1 MPHAV
6 QEQYATNRFEIQDDR
21 IIVHPTKLKELKKEA
36 RSRIDADGLAL
47 LRECVIDEQL
57 ELYMDELIAAEIAEE
72 LRIEIRSMLAKGLK

>member
-1 MPHAV
+1 
-6 QEQYATNRFEIQDDR
+6 
-21 IIVHPTKLKELKKEA
+21 
-36 RSRIDADGLAL
+36 L